1 MADIVVAGAGTAVT
15 VDIPDTDRRYVLRA
29 PTFGELGDMA
39 ARAAATLAPND
50 AIFADALR
58 DAVKGSGLAEQEK
71 ADYVAAIDA
80 FEDVSDAIEA
90 FYAAYGAD
98 RTAWSDDAR
107 REFADLTRSHAAARR
122 KRSRAEWAM
131 RDVEALAELRQHQ
144 MEAGRR
150 EQAEVVALCLGRPVD
165 WVAALPAG
173 DVLTLHV
180 RALALMKPSASAEKN

>member
-1 MADIVVAGAGTAVT
+1 MADIVVAGAGMAVP
-15 VDIPDTDRRYVLRA
+15 VDIPGTNRSYTLHP

-50 AIFADALR
+50 AVFADALR
-58 DAVKGSGLAEQEK
+58 DAVRASGLPEQEK
-71 ADYVAAIDA
+71 ADHLAAIDA
-80 FEDVSDAIEA
+80 FEDLSDAIEA

-107 REFADLTRSHAAARR
+107 REFAELTRGHAAARR

-131 RDVEALAELRQHQ
+131 RDIETLAELRQHQ

-150 EQAEVVALCLGRPVD
+150 EQAEIVALCLGRPVD
-165 WVAALPAG
+165 WVSALPAG